1 MPAEVTAAT
10 AEIAALRAVLAQR
23 EAEIL
28 TLNATMAQRDATIAD
43 QMAQIVAMQQSIGLL
58 IARAYGRSSEKR
70 GCDPNQQ
77 TIDLGALTPVVD
89 ATPLI
94 ILPPEVKTL
103 VPGRV
108 ANPRRTARA
117 VIPETFETQTL
128 ELRELPES
136 ERTTSEGI
144 VLVQVAI
151 EEKVKVDY
159 VPAKLVKVVEPVA
172 VYGLPSSSEP
182 VLTAPMAPSLVPNG
196 LAADGL
202 IIQIAFTKYNLHQ
215 PLHRQSEEFARQ
227 GLRLA
232 KSSMCG
238 WLTVLATFLMSVA
251 HAVRD
256 EVLAESLIHSDDI
269 PVDQLTAAD
278 QKHARKKSGKTADTK
293 EPSPSPGPRKPGVI
307 TARFW
312 SYLGGGQVF
321 YDYTTDRCG
330 EHPASTLEH
339 FFGALMADALA
350 QYDHIVAL
358 NGLIRL
364 ACWAHVRR
372 YFWEARKT
380 DPRAMK
386 MVNLIGRL
394 YAVEAR
400 AREQH
405 PQPGFARYRYRHR
418 HRQRISRRVLT
429 RIKTCLDTWHPET
442 GTQRAI
448 KGTLLAKAIVYAAN
462 QWTELNRFAETGDW
476 PIDNNDGE
484 NVQRPIAVGRKNFL
498 FMGSEVG
505 GENAAIFYTLI
516 HSCRLQRIDPM
527 AYLKAVVAGLH
538 INRPASE
545 LTPRAMVRSGEL
557 IPRPR

>member
-10 AEIAALRAVLAQR
+10 AEITALRAVLAQR

-28 TLNATMAQRDATIAD
+28 SLKATVAQRDATIAE
-43 QMAQIVAMQQSIGLL
+43 QVARIVAMQQRVELL
-58 IARAYGRSSEKR
+58 LERAFGRSSEKR

-89 ATPLI
+89 ATPLV

-172 VYGLPSSSEP
+172 VYGLPTSNEP

-202 IIQIAFTKYNLHQ
+202 IIQIAFTKFNLHQ

-238 WLTVLATFLMSVA
+238 WLTILATFLMSVA

-278 QKHARKKSGKTADTK
+278 QKHARKKSGKNADTK
-293 EPSPSPGPRKPGVI
+293 DPSPSSGPRKPGVI

-321 YDYTTDRCG
+321 YDYTTDRGG

-380 DPRAMK
+380 DPRAME

-418 HRQRISRRVLT
+418 HRQRISRRILA

-462 QWTELNRFAETGDW
+462 QWIELTRFAETGDW

-538 INRPASE
+538 AKRPASE